1 MPTHDDDDDNP
12 TNSWREHV
20 LADWQIAI
28 QIAHAKLLSTST
40 NTRIAFLR
48 DDLAWLTNQDLSLS
62 QVLDVFKLLTETYPR
77 YIDTPS
83 RDAVEDIGMRLVRKD
98 ESIRD
103 TPKLGVLDN
112 VLGWLANEVARISK
126 PTPSS
131 YAAADLF
138 VLSNWSCGLYTTCIS
153 ASPDF
158 VASDAW
164 RVLTGIL
171 ATLLDIQLNPS
182 TRSKPTMQKSALVRT
197 RRALR
202 SAPRHLHLLMSTLV
216 SQAKS
221 SQTPLVYI
229 PLLSTAVDVMI
240 RLKNIQDES
249 LKQIPPSVKD
259 AIVNLYTTHVLM
271 SKTVVPPHTSN
282 ALYDFIRTTIGP
294 DDLGASILP
303 TMEKALLRSPEY
315 SLSVV
320 ADFLLAYSHPLD
332 VPTLKKLL
340 TASLNSAKS
349 SNPTVR
355 TNASALFKVL
365 VSKFP
370 PEFFGTA
377 VSEILTL
384 PLAGKTTGV
393 DHRITLYTMLTML
406 PKHDATS
413 MTLVNA
419 LPSLIVK
426 ETNDVATSLL
436 VRTLPIHLS
445 HLLACNTPIPAD
457 VTALVAKELNGAK
470 PVLKRAFINIVGAA
484 LWDLDTVSGD
494 ATEAFTKAISGALE
508 ACIKTVSANP
518 LGTPAGPLEGYV
530 AVAILL
536 HASRV
541 LDDVASRSLT
551 VDTLVGTST
560 KPSFLIWDKVY
571 QKLSDADDARWLL
584 RATDL
589 AVPTLASELV
599 KHQHL
604 RVAFGAVWVHLAVHA
619 AFADVRRTTT
629 GVLVEAVTNRPELLN
644 EVLRDALTA
653 SLTKSVASGKT
664 SAPVASPGEEGE
676 KPVVDK
682 RGRYAAVLL
691 ACASV
696 EEQAQL
702 DKTAREVL
710 VVNWVVLAHHPAIC
724 APSRMLWIEL
734 CQRAG
739 TDPLEVLSGHIDLA
753 MKRVLEASMTDPKL
767 GFAAASYR
775 AIGTLAFIA
784 PDVVF
789 PRVMDQLRVDI
800 DAKALGA
807 LTEEDIGMWETPEGT
822 TYVDVLATSKKDEG
836 PKKGKGADIARWEAE
851 LRQSLAS
858 KKTKAGGGAGGL
870 SKEAHALVQAQLAKE
885 AVVRERVGAL
895 RAQLLRG
902 LAFIRSVVQRGGA
915 SVKGYVWDIAERLLE
930 GAMSR
935 GCARLIGGEEGGPFE
950 TFVGLTEC
958 CSERLEGLRRW
969 VGVAVLRALEV
980 GCVPEAQAAEA
991 LDSLVLRVLYRLR
1004 TLSEQAPFDAATFSF
1019 AFFLLGCV
1027 ARKGGVGVDK
1037 GGEQDGDEALEQVA
1051 LVLDVIKFHR
1061 SEFSDA
1067 AFPRKTVLEHV
1078 LHVVRTQP
1086 RLSKDASS
1094 ILIDLGEAIQANA
1107 TRDEVGVLIEG
1118 MLLQETHVRNSC
1130 LQALQPFDL
1139 TELDW
1144 SPEIWVAC
1152 HDEDEQNARLA
1163 SHVWEDNGLDVA
1175 EGFLGD
1181 MLAFLDHDNV
1191 YVRTSAAAAIAA
1203 AVEHLPQAG
1212 MDTIDALQ
1220 ALYREKAKILAPE
1233 FDQYGMVI
1241 AQSLDRADPWP
1252 TRIAISLAFE
1262 RLAPSFPETKV
1273 EPFFRFL
1280 IQDAALGDRS
1290 PDVRREMLRAGAA
1303 VIDHHGA
1310 SQLAGLLSAFET
1322 HLAGPSTTNET
1333 GDQIKEAVVILFGR
1347 AARHL
1352 AASDARIP
1360 GIVDRLVEALQTPSE
1375 QVQMAVSDCLVPLVT
1390 RMGEDRSRQLIDSL
1404 FKTLFDAPKY
1414 AARRGAAYGL
1424 AGAVKGFGVGAMKRY
1439 AVLDRLRV
1447 AAEDK
1452 KRFEL
1457 RQGAMFAFETLSSTL
1472 GRLFEPYITFILP
1485 MLLTAFGDGT
1495 ADVREAAQDAAR
1507 VIMGNMSGYG
1517 VKLILP
1523 SLLSGLDEKQWR
1535 SKKGSIELLGM
1546 MAYCS
1551 PRQLSLSLPIVIPR
1565 LTGVLT
1571 DTHAQ
1576 VKVSANKS
1584 LKQFGEVISNPE
1596 IQALVPTLLKALVDP
1611 GKTTNALTALL
1622 KTSFMHYI
1630 DHSSL
1635 ALVIPI
1641 IERGLRE
1648 RGAEGKKKAA
1658 QIVGNLASLT
1668 DSKDFVPYLSSLLPM
1683 VHVVLVDPVP
1693 EARATAAKTL
1703 GTLVERLGE
1712 VHFPDLVPGLLRT
1725 LKTETSGVDRQGA
1738 AQGLSEVLSGLGMD
1752 RLEGLLPDIIA
1763 NAQSPRSTV
1772 REGFMSLLVY
1782 LPATFGNRFQPH
1794 LPKII
1799 APILSGLSDTEEYVR
1814 EAAMR
1819 AGRMIVTN
1827 YSSKAIDLLLP
1838 ELEEG
1843 MFDSGWRIRQSSI
1856 TLVGELLF
1864 KVSGITN
1871 RLEAEDEEV
1880 VAEAAVAESSRRA
1893 LTEVLGAERRD
1904 RILSALYL
1912 AKQDAVNVVRQ
1923 SSIHIWKAL
1932 VHNTPRTVRE
1942 ILPELVRQLV
1952 KLSSSD
1958 QFEQQETATR
1968 TTAELCRKFGEKILG
1983 EIVPILQN
1991 TVTSPDAR
1999 TRQGV
2004 CLMLSDIMEST
2015 TDTQREGHESEIINM
2030 VRTSLVDDDATVRT
2044 AAAKAFDMLQ
2054 EHIGAK
2060 AIDQTIP
2067 TLLEALRQPGE
2078 SSGTALQAL
2087 REVMSVRAATVFPV
2101 LIPTLIATPMTV
2113 FNARAPASL
2122 VTVAGNALSKR
2133 LTVILTAL
2141 VEVLEEEKDEELL
2154 GALDEALRALLAS
2167 IEDPEGLNTLMLL
2180 LLGWTK
2186 NDAPTRRASACSLF
2200 SVFSEESD
2208 LDSSLYRVDWVRQL
2222 VSLFDD
2228 LEVDVHTMAWEAFDR
2243 FVKAVPKDELE
2254 PLVTPLRRTI
2264 EGTGAPGRTVPG
2276 FSLPKGV
2283 APTVPIIIAGLTTGS
2298 NEQRENAAY
2307 AIGDLVERTDEA
2319 AIKPFVVPFTGPL
2332 IRVAT
2337 QATTYPPGVKTAILS
2352 ALAVMLERIPNH
2364 VKPFFPQLQR
2374 TFVKSV
2380 SDPSSIVVRTRA
2392 VDALGILMRSQP
2404 RVDPVVTEL
2413 IGGARG
2419 SEEEIAASFVL
2430 ALSHVVRSA
2439 VEHSGVGD
2447 KVRETCVELVRDA
2460 FRGSHE
2466 DHYVQAMA
2474 SLVASLSTNPQSLK
2488 PIVSAYLVSGTPPSA
2503 LSSHTILAVLQ
2514 PDDADEC
2521 VRPDETLF
2529 GKLGVLRSVALKVKE
2544 SAANERPAIS
2554 RPARDAREV
2563 LKEMVAD
2570 GKESL
2575 VGVF

>member
-1 MPTHDDDDDNP
+1 MPFDDDNDDGLAP
-12 TNSWREHV
+12 SSWH
-20 LADWQIAI
+20 
-28 QIAHAKLLSTST
+28 
-40 NTRIAFLR
+40 
-48 DDLAWLTNQDLSLS
+48 LSLS

-83 RDAVEDIGMRLVRKD
+83 RDAVEHIGMRLVQKD

-103 TPKLGVLDN
+103 ASKLGVLDN
-112 VLGWLANEVARISK
+112 VLGWLANEATRISK

-138 VLSNWSCGLYTTCIS
+138 VLLNWSCGLYTTCTS
-153 ASPDF
+153 ANPD
-158 VASDAW
+158 VVSSDAW

-171 ATLLDIQLNPS
+171 ATLLDLLLNPS
-182 TRSKPTMQKSALVRT
+182 IRSKPTMQKSALVRT

-202 SAPRHLHLLMSTLV
+202 SAPQHLHLLMSTLV
-216 SQAKS
+216 SHAKS
-221 SQTPLVYI
+221 SQTPLIYI
-229 PLLSTAVDVMI
+229 PLLSTAVDVTI
-240 RLKNIQDES
+240 RLKNVKDDS
-249 LKQIPPSVKD
+249 LTQIPPSVKEG
-259 AIVNLYTTHVLM
+259 IINLYTTHILM
-271 SKTVVPPHTSN
+271 SKFAVPLHTSS
-282 ALYDFIRTTIGP
+282 ALYDFIRTSISP
-294 DDLGASILP
+294 DDLSTSILP

-315 SLSVV
+315 SLSVI

-332 VPTLKKLL
+332 IPTLKKLL
-340 TASLNSAKS
+340 IAALNSAKS
-349 SNPTVR
+349 TNPNVR
-355 TNASALFKVL
+355 TSASALFKVL

-370 PEFFGTA
+370 PEFFETA

-406 PKHDATS
+406 PKHDAAST
-413 MTLVNA
+413 TLVHA
-419 LPSLIVK
+419 LPTLMVK

-436 VRTLPIHLS
+436 ARTLPTHLS
-445 HLLACNTPIPAD
+445 HLLACNTPISAD
-457 VTALVAKELNGAK
+457 VTSLIAKEMNSAK
-470 PVLKRAFINIVGAA
+470 PAVKRAFVSVLGTA
-484 LWDLDTVSGD
+484 LWALDTLDD
-494 ATEAFTKAISGALE
+494 ATKTFAKAVSGALE
-508 ACIKTVSANP
+508 GCLKTVSANP
-518 LGTPAGPLEGYV
+518 LGAAALEGYV
-530 AVAILL
+530 ALAILL
-536 HASRV
+536 KIGS
-541 LDDVASRSLT
+541 DDVASRSVNIDMLT
-551 VDTLVGTST
+551 GSPT

-571 QKLSDADDARWLL
+571 QKLTEAEDATWLL
-584 RATDL
+584 RASDL
-589 AVPTLASELV
+589 AMQSDLL
-599 KHQHL
+599 KHHHQ
-604 RVAFGAVWVHLAVHA
+604 RVSLGAVFVHLAVHTP
-619 AFADVRRTTT
+619 FPDVRRATT
-629 GVLVEAVTNRPELLN
+629 GVLAEAVAKRPQLLN
-644 EVLRDALTA
+644 AVLRDAITA
-653 SLTKSVASGKT
+653 SLSK
-664 SAPVASPGEEGE
+664 PVASAKATAPPASSSEEQE
-676 KPVVDK
+676 KPAVDK

-696 EEQAQL
+696 GEGGLDVQA
-702 DKTAREVL
+702 RRVL
-710 VVNWVVLAHHPAIC
+710 IVDWLVLAHHPAIC
-724 APSRMLWIEL
+724 APSRTLWIEL
-734 CQRAG
+734 CQRAS
-739 TDPLEVLSGHIDLA
+739 TDPFEVLN
-753 MKRVLEASMTDPKL
+753 ASMMDSKL
-767 GFAAASYR
+767 GFAEASYR
-775 AIGTLAFIA
+775 AIGTLAFVA
-784 PDVVF
+784 PQVVL
-789 PRVMDQLRVDI
+789 PRLMDQLRVDI
-800 DAKALGA
+800 NAKALGA
-807 LTEEDIGMWETPEGT
+807 LTEEDLGIWETPEGT
-822 TYVDVLATSKKDEG
+822 TYVDCCV
-836 PKKGKGADIARWEAE
+836 R
-851 LRQSLAS
+851 AS
-858 KKTKAGGGAGGL
+858 RAKSTKAGQGAGAGGL
-870 SKEAHALVQAQLAKE
+870 SKEAQALVQAQLVKE
-885 AVVRERVGAL
+885 AAVRERSGA
-895 RAQLLRG
+895 A
-902 LAFIRSVVQRGGA
+902 SA
-915 SVKGYVWDIAERLLE
+915 SVKAYVRPIAECLLE
-930 GAMSR
+930 GAVSQ
-935 GCARLIGGEEGGPFE
+935 GPFE
-950 TFVGLTEC
+950 TFVCLTRC

-991 LDSLVLRVLYRLR
+991 LHSLVLRVLYRLR
-1004 TLSEQAPFDAATFSF
+1004 TLSERAPFDAAD
-1019 AFFLLGCV
+1019 CV

-1037 GGEQDGDEALEQVA
+1037 GSEHDADEALEQVT

-1061 SEFSDA
+1061 SEFSDP
-1067 AFPRKTVLEHV
+1067 AFPRKTALEHV
-1078 LHVVRTQP
+1078 VHVVRTQP
-1086 RLSKDASS
+1086 RLTK
-1094 ILIDLGEAIQANA
+1094 ERAIQANA

-1118 MLLQETHVRNSC
+1118 TLLQETHVRNAC
-1130 LQALQPFDL
+1130 LLALQPFDL

-1144 SPEIWVAC
+1144 SPELWIAC
-1152 HDEDEQNARLA
+1152 HDADEQNARLA
-1163 SHVWEDNGLDVA
+1163 GRVWEDNGLDVA
-1175 EGFLGD
+1175 EGYLGD
-1181 MLAFLDHDNV
+1181 MLDFLGHENA
-1191 YVRTSAAAAIAA
+1191 YVRASAAAAIAD
-1203 AVEHLPQAG
+1203 AVEHHPLTG
-1212 MDTIDALQ
+1212 HKTIDALR
-1220 ALYREKAKILAPE
+1220 ALYRDKAKILAPE
-1233 FDQYGMVI
+1233 FDEYGMLI
-1241 AQSLDRADPWP
+1241 AQSVDRTDPWP
-1252 TRIAISLAFE
+1252 TRVAIALAFAQ
-1262 RLAPSFPETKV
+1262 LAPSFPETQV

-1280 IQDAALGDRS
+1280 IQDEALGDRS
-1290 PDVRREMLRAGAA
+1290 ADVRRDMLHAGAA
-1303 VIDHHGA
+1303 VIDYHGA
-1310 SQLAGLLSAFET
+1310 SQLAGLLSTFET
-1322 HLAGPSTTNET
+1322 HLAGPSPATET

-1360 GIVDRLVEALQTPSE
+1360 GIVDRLVDALQTPAE

-1390 RMGEDRSRQLIDSL
+1390 LMGEDRSGQLIDGL

-1424 AGAVKGFGVGAMKRY
+1424 AGVIKGLGIGAMKRFD
-1439 AVLDRLRV
+1439 VSERLRV

-1452 KRFEL
+1452 KRSEL
-1457 RQGAMFAFETLSSTL
+1457 RQGAMFTFETLSSTL

-1485 MLLTAFGDGT
+1485 ILLTGML
-1495 ADVREAAQDAAR
+1495 RR

-1576 VKVSANKS
+1576 VKTSANKS
-1584 LKQFGEVISNPE
+1584 LKA
-1596 IQALVPTLLKALVDP
+1596 ALVPTLLKALVDP
-1611 GKTTNALTALL
+1611 VKTTVALSALL

-1641 IERGLRE
+1641 IERGLRD

-1683 VHVVLVDPVP
+1683 VHLVLVDPVP

-1763 NAQSPRSTV
+1763 NAQSSRSTV

-1799 APILSGLSDTEEYVR
+1799 APYLERVPIE
-1814 EAAMR
+1814 
-1819 AGRMIVTN
+1819 
-1827 YSSKAIDLLLP
+1827 LLLP
-1838 ELEEG
+1838 ALEEG
-1843 MFDSGWRIRQSSI
+1843 MFDSRMAHSGRVNPSI

-1864 KVSGITN
+1864 KVSGITSK
-1871 RLEAEDEEV
+1871 LDMGDEEE
-1880 VAEAAVAESSRRA
+1880 VAEVAVAES
-1893 LTEVLGAERRD
+1893 VLGAERRD

-1912 AKQDAVNVVRQ
+1912 ARQDAVSVVRQ

-1942 ILPELVRQLV
+1942 ILPELVCQLV
-1952 KLSSSD
+1952 KLCSSD
-1958 QFEQQETATR
+1958 EFEQQETATR
-1968 TTAELCRKFGEKILG
+1968 TTTELCRKFGEKILG
-1983 EIVPILQN
+1983 VILPILQH
-1991 TVTSPDAR
+1991 TLASPDAR

-2015 TDTQREGHESEIINM
+2015 TDAQREGHESEIVNM
-2030 VRTSLVDDDATVRT
+2030 VRASLVDDDATVRT
-2044 AAAKAFDMLQ
+2044 AAARAFDTLQ

-2087 REVMSVRAATVFPV
+2087 QEVMSVRAATVFPV
-2101 LIPTLIATPMTV
+2101 LVPTLIASPMTV
-2113 FNARAPASL
+2113 FNARALASL

-2133 LTVILTAL
+2133 LIVILNAL
-2141 VEVLEEEKDEELL
+2141 IKVLEEDEDEELL
-2154 GALDEALRALLAS
+2154 AALDEALRALLRS

-2186 NDAPTRRASACSLF
+2186 SDAPTRRASACDLF
-2200 SVFSEESD
+2200 AIFCEESS

-2228 LEVDVHTMAWEAFDR
+2228 PEVGVHTAAWKAFDTL
-2243 FVKAVPKDELE
+2243 VKSVPKDELE
-2254 PLVTPLRRTI
+2254 PLVVPLRRTI
-2264 EGTGAPGRTVPG
+2264 EGTGAPGRSVPG
-2276 FSLPKGV
+2276 FSLSKGV

-2307 AIGDLVERTDEA
+2307 AIGDLVERTEES
-2319 AIKPFVVPFTGPL
+2319 AIKPFVVPL
-2332 IRVAT
+2332 L
-2337 QATTYPPGVKTAILS
+2337 TAILS
-2352 ALAVMLERIPNH
+2352 ALTAMLARIPNH

-2392 VDALGILMRSQP
+2392 ADALGVLMRSQP

-2413 IGGARG
+2413 VGGARA
-2419 SEEEIAASFVL
+2419 SEEEIAASYVL
-2430 ALSHVVRSA
+2430 ALAHVVKSSE
-2439 VEHSGVGD
+2439 VHGGVGD
-2447 KVRETCVELVRDA
+2447 KVRETCVELVHEA
-2460 FRGSHE
+2460 FRGTQE

-2474 SLVASLSTNPQSLK
+2474 SFVASLSATHPRSLK
-2488 PIVSAYLVSGTPPSA
+2488 SVVNAYLVSGTPPSA
-2503 LSSHTILAVLQ
+2503 LCSHTILAILQ
-2514 PDDADEC
+2514 PDDTE
-2521 VRPDETLF
+2521 RTQPEETLF
-2529 GKLGVLRSVALKVKE
+2529 GKLDVLRSVALKIKE
-2544 SAANERPAIS
+2544 SAANERPMIA

-2563 LKEMVAD
+2563 LKAMAAD
-2570 GKESL
+2570 GEESL
-2575 VGVF
+2575 VGIF

>member
-1 MPTHDDDDDNP
+1 MPFDDDNDDGLAP
-12 TNSWREHV
+12 SSWH
-20 LADWQIAI
+20 
-28 QIAHAKLLSTST
+28 
-40 NTRIAFLR
+40 
-48 DDLAWLTNQDLSLS
+48 LSLS

-83 RDAVEDIGMRLVRKD
+83 RDAVEHIGMRLVQKD

-103 TPKLGVLDN
+103 ASKLGVLDN
-112 VLGWLANEVARISK
+112 VLGWLANEATHISK

-138 VLSNWSCGLYTTCIS
+138 VLLNWSCGLYTTCLS
-153 ASPDF
+153 ANPD
-158 VASDAW
+158 VVSSDAW

-171 ATLLDIQLNPS
+171 ATLLDLLLNPS
-182 TRSKPTMQKSALVRT
+182 IRSKPTMQKSALVRT

-202 SAPRHLHLLMSTLV
+202 SAPQHLHLLMSTLV
-216 SQAKS
+216 SHAKS
-221 SQTPLVYI
+221 SQTPLIYI
-229 PLLSTAVDVMI
+229 PLLSTAVDVTI
-240 RLKNIQDES
+240 RLKNVKDDS
-249 LKQIPPSVKD
+249 LTQIPPSVKEG
-259 AIVNLYTTHVLM
+259 IINLYTTHILM
-271 SKTVVPPHTSN
+271 SKFAVPLHTSS
-282 ALYDFIRTTIGP
+282 ALYDFIRTSISP
-294 DDLGASILP
+294 DDLSTSILP

-315 SLSVV
+315 SLSVI

-332 VPTLKKLL
+332 IPTLKKLL
-340 TASLNSAKS
+340 IAALNSAKS
-349 SNPTVR
+349 TNPNVR
-355 TNASALFKVL
+355 TSASALFKVL
-365 VSKFP
+365 VSRFP
-370 PEFFGTA
+370 PEFFETA

-406 PKHDATS
+406 PKHDAAST
-413 MTLVNA
+413 TLVHA
-419 LPSLIVK
+419 LPTLMVK

-436 VRTLPIHLS
+436 ARTLPTHLS
-445 HLLACNTPIPAD
+445 HLLVCNTPISAD
-457 VTALVAKELNGAK
+457 VTSLIAKEMNSAK
-470 PVLKRAFINIVGAA
+470 PAVKRAFVSVVGTA
-484 LWDLDTVSGD
+484 LWALDTLND
-494 ATEAFTKAISGALE
+494 ATTTFAKAVSGALE
-508 ACIKTVSANP
+508 GCLKTVSANP
-518 LGTPAGPLEGYV
+518 LGAAALEGYV
-530 AVAILL
+530 ALAILL
-536 HASRV
+536 KIGS
-541 LDDVASRSLT
+541 DDVAPRSVNIDMLT
-551 VDTLVGTST
+551 GSPT

-571 QKLSDADDARWLL
+571 QKLTEAEDATWLL
-584 RATDL
+584 RASDL
-589 AVPTLASELV
+589 AMQSDLL
-599 KHQHL
+599 KHHHQ
-604 RVAFGAVWVHLAVHA
+604 RVSLGAVFVHLAVHTP
-619 AFADVRRTTT
+619 FPDVRRATT
-629 GVLVEAVTNRPELLN
+629 GVLAEAVAKRPQLLN
-644 EVLRDALTA
+644 AVLRDAITA
-653 SLTKSVASGKT
+653 SLSK
-664 SAPVASPGEEGE
+664 PVASAKATAPPASSSEEQE
-676 KPVVDK
+676 KPAVDK

-696 EEQAQL
+696 GEGGLDVQARQ
-702 DKTAREVL
+702 VL
-710 VVNWVVLAHHPAIC
+710 IVDWLVLAHHPAIC
-724 APSRMLWIEL
+724 APSRTLWIEL
-734 CQRAG
+734 CQRAS
-739 TDPLEVLSGHIDLA
+739 TDPFEVLNVHIDLA
-753 MKRVLEASMTDPKL
+753 MKHVLEASMMDSKL
-767 GFAAASYR
+767 GFAEASYR
-775 AIGTLAFIA
+775 AIGTLAFVA
-784 PDVVF
+784 PQVVL
-789 PRVMDQLRVDI
+789 PRLMDQLRVDI
-800 DAKALGA
+800 NAKALGA
-807 LTEEDIGMWETPEGT
+807 LTEEDLGIWETPEGT
-822 TYVDVLATSKKDEG
+822 TYVDVLVTHSKDQG
-836 PKKGKGADIARWEAE
+836 PKKGKGADIARWETE

-858 KKTKAGGGAGGL
+858 KKTKAGQGAGAGGL
-870 SKEAHALVQAQLAKE
+870 SKEAQALVQAQLVKE
-885 AVVRERVGAL
+885 AAVRERVGAL
-895 RAQLLRG
+895 RTRLIRA
-902 LAFIRSVVQRGGA
+902 LAFVRSVVQSGAASA
-915 SVKGYVWDIAERLLE
+915 SVKAYVRPIAECLLE
-930 GAMSR
+930 GAVSQ
-935 GCARLIGGEEGGPFE
+935 GCAQLVGSEGDDSPFE
-950 TFVGLTEC
+950 TFVCLTRC

-991 LDSLVLRVLYRLR
+991 LHSLVLRVLYRLR
-1004 TLSEQAPFDAATFSF
+1004 TLSERAPFDAPTFSF
-1019 AFFLLGCV
+1019 AFFLLECV
-1027 ARKGGVGVDK
+1027 ARKGSEHDA
-1037 GGEQDGDEALEQVA
+1037 DEALEQVT

-1061 SEFSDA
+1061 SEFSDP
-1067 AFPRKTVLEHV
+1067 AFPRKTALEHV
-1078 LHVVRTQP
+1078 VHVVRTQP
-1086 RLSKDASS
+1086 RLTKDASS
-1094 ILIDLGEAIQANA
+1094 LLVDLGEAIQANA

-1118 MLLQETHVRNSC
+1118 TLLQETHVRNAC
-1130 LQALQPFDL
+1130 LLALQPFDL

-1144 SPEIWVAC
+1144 SPELWIAC
-1152 HDEDEQNARLA
+1152 HDADEQNARLA
-1163 SHVWEDNGLDVA
+1163 GRVWEDNGLDVA
-1175 EGFLGD
+1175 EGYLGD
-1181 MLAFLDHDNV
+1181 MLDFLGHENA
-1191 YVRTSAAAAIAA
+1191 YVRASAAAAIAD
-1203 AVEHLPQAG
+1203 AVEHHPQTG
-1212 MDTIDALQ
+1212 HKTIDALR
-1220 ALYREKAKILAPE
+1220 ALYRDKAKILAPE
-1233 FDQYGMVI
+1233 FDEYGMLI
-1241 AQSLDRADPWP
+1241 AQSVDRTDPWP
-1252 TRIAISLAFE
+1252 TRVAIALAFAQ
-1262 RLAPSFPETKV
+1262 LAPSFPETQV

-1280 IQDAALGDRS
+1280 IQDEALGDRS
-1290 PDVRREMLRAGAA
+1290 ADVRRDMLHAGAA
-1303 VIDHHGA
+1303 VIDYHGA
-1310 SQLAGLLSAFET
+1310 SQLAGLLSTFET
-1322 HLAGPSTTNET
+1322 HLAGPSPATET

-1360 GIVDRLVEALQTPSE
+1360 GIVDRLVDALQTPAE

-1390 RMGEDRSRQLIDSL
+1390 LMGEDRSGQLIDGL

-1424 AGAVKGFGVGAMKRY
+1424 AGAIKGLGIGAMKRFD
-1439 AVLDRLRV
+1439 VSERLRV

-1452 KRFEL
+1452 KRSEL
-1457 RQGAMFAFETLSSTL
+1457 RQGAMFTFETLSSTL

-1485 MLLTAFGDGT
+1485 ILLTAFGDGT

-1576 VKVSANKS
+1576 VKTSANKS

-1611 GKTTNALTALL
+1611 VKTTVALSALL

-1641 IERGLRE
+1641 IERGLRD

-1683 VHVVLVDPVP
+1683 VHLVLVDPVP

-1763 NAQSPRSTV
+1763 NAQSSRSTV

-1799 APILSGLSDTEEYVR
+1799 APILSGTGGWRRVPIE
-1814 EAAMR
+1814 
-1819 AGRMIVTN
+1819 
-1827 YSSKAIDLLLP
+1827 LLLP
-1838 ELEEG
+1838 ALEEG
-1843 MFDSGWRIRQSSI
+1843 MFDSRWRIRQSSI

-1864 KVSGITN
+1864 KVSGITSK
-1871 RLEAEDEEV
+1871 LEMGDEEE
-1880 VAEAAVAESSRRA
+1880 VAEVAVAESSRRA

-1912 AKQDAVNVVRQ
+1912 ARQDAVSVVRQ

-1942 ILPELVRQLV
+1942 ILPELVCQLV
-1952 KLSSSD
+1952 KLCSSD
-1958 QFEQQETATR
+1958 EFEQQETATR
-1968 TTAELCRKFGEKILG
+1968 TTTELCRKFGEKILG
-1983 EIVPILQN
+1983 VILPILQH
-1991 TVTSPDAR
+1991 TLASPDAR

-2015 TDTQREGHESEIINM
+2015 TDAQREGHESEIVNM
-2030 VRTSLVDDDATVRT
+2030 VRASLVDDDATVRT
-2044 AAAKAFDMLQ
+2044 AAARAFDTLQ

-2087 REVMSVRAATVFPV
+2087 QEVMSVRAATVFPV
-2101 LIPTLIATPMTV
+2101 LVPTLIASPMTV
-2113 FNARAPASL
+2113 FNARALASL

-2133 LTVILTAL
+2133 LIVILNAL
-2141 VEVLEEEKDEELL
+2141 IKVLEEEEDEELL
-2154 GALDEALRALLAS
+2154 AALDEALRALLRS

-2186 NDAPTRRASACSLF
+2186 SDAPTRRASACDLF
-2200 SVFSEESD
+2200 AIFCEESS

-2228 LEVDVHTMAWEAFDR
+2228 PEVGVHTAAWKAFDTL
-2243 FVKAVPKDELE
+2243 VKSVPKDELE
-2254 PLVTPLRRTI
+2254 PLVVPLRRTI
-2264 EGTGAPGRTVPG
+2264 EGTGAPGRSVPG
-2276 FSLPKGV
+2276 FSLSKGV
-2283 APTVPIIIAGLTTGS
+2283 APTVPIIIAGLTTGN

-2307 AIGDLVERTDEA
+2307 AIGDLVERTEES

-2337 QATTYPPGVKTAILS
+2337 QATTFPPGVKTAILS
-2352 ALAVMLERIPNH
+2352 ALTAMLARIPNH

-2392 VDALGILMRSQP
+2392 ADALGVLMRSQP

-2413 IGGARG
+2413 VGGARG
-2419 SEEEIAASFVL
+2419 SEEEIAASYVL
-2430 ALSHVVRSA
+2430 ALAHVVKSSE
-2439 VEHSGVGD
+2439 VHGGVGD
-2447 KVRETCVELVRDA
+2447 KVRETCVELVHEA
-2460 FRGSHE
+2460 FRGTQE

-2474 SLVASLSTNPQSLK
+2474 SFVASLSATHPRSLK
-2488 PIVSAYLVSGTPPSA
+2488 SVVNAYLVSGTPPSA
-2503 LSSHTILAVLQ
+2503 LCSHTILAILQ
-2514 PDDADEC
+2514 PDDTE
-2521 VRPDETLF
+2521 RTQPEETLF
-2529 GKLGVLRSVALKVKE
+2529 GKLDVLRSVALKIKE
-2544 SAANERPAIS
+2544 SAANERPMIA

-2563 LKEMVAD
+2563 LKAMAAD
-2570 GKESL
+2570 GEESL
-2575 VGVF
+2575 VGIF